1 MYFYPKLD
9 EKQYPDSSKLI
20 SKIYNNKKF
29 FKSDYQDLKIS
40 KEIINYYH
48 QLKKSYMIGDRL
60 MDILCGNEAGCK
72 IIFINRNYKEKKPL
86 SQIVS
91 VKNLKEVTKCIIKN
105 LKKWQI

>member
-48 QLKKSYMIGDRL
+48 QLKKVI
-60 MDILCGNEAGCK
+60 
-72 IIFINRNYKEKKPL
+72 
-86 SQIVS
+86 
-91 VKNLKEVTKCIIKN
+91 
-105 LKKWQI
+105 